1 MRNKPFIISIL
12 AALLLIS
19 LHVQAQ
25 KPDKK
30 GRISD
35 YSDFESAMPPVR
47 YHGNPIIRHG
57 GWAGGQVQEPCI
69 LENPKDRSKLVM
81 FYAGA
86 NLVAKDGGKG
96 AIAKAWAYKSDP
108 YVWFEYPGNPIIIP
122 DTTISFEE
130 FSVRLDCVLYNA
142 DSDEYRIYYT
152 GTAGRSL
159 SNSHAIGL
167 ATCQAGPDGYSMVTK
182 ANIKKYPGNPILT
195 STGQGRNDGT
205 HVSQSA
211 IIIHKGTYYMYY
223 SYRGTEVL
231 PGIRYATSVDGKT
244 WIKQGTGDI
253 LSRGSEGSPD
263 SHYFEWKQVFK
274 AFGKFILMWESF
286 NGKEW
291 TACMAS
297 SDSPGGPWTKSPVNP
312 IFRPSG
318 TDGTFDK
325 LFAATPAFYLINNKW
340 YFYYVGACEGG
351 NYNYNTWDMGA
362 AELLGR

>member
-108 YVWFEYPGNPIIIP
+108 YVWFE
-122 DTTISFEE
+122 
-130 FSVRLDCVLYNA
+130 
-142 DSDEYRIYYT
+142 
-152 GTAGRSL
+152 
-159 SNSHAIGL
+159 
-167 ATCQAGPDGYSMVTK
+167 
-182 ANIKKYPGNPILT
+182 YPGNPILT